1 MSRCYGAAIRNEDW
15 FKLIDTSNSG
25 EITVRKLIDHKEFR
39 RMPALFSTL
48 QWKLLEFCEP
58 LRLEHFVIIH

>member
-25 EITVRKLIDHKEFR
+25 EITVRKLIVAMMRYQDIR
-39 RMPALFSTL
+39 DLNSWPQRIP
-48 QWKLLEFCEP
+48 
-58 LRLEHFVIIH
+58 